1 MYYPSTCLFL
11 FLLRSPAT
19 FFQATRRKV
28 MLVEM
33 YMYIRYMY
41 MSYFILF
48 SISFN
53 PEFLYSV
60 SYNSYINW
68 GSLASLDHQSIK
80 FLAWLALL
88 LIFLS

>member
-1 MYYPSTCLFL
+1 MGPGDFIASILQQFL
-11 FLLRSPAT
+11 DRQF
-19 FFQATRRKV
+19 V
-28 MLVEM
+28 LVEMYM

-68 GSLASLDHQSIK
+68 GSFASLDHQSTK
-80 FLAWLALL
+80 FLAWFALL
-88 LIFLS
+88 LIFFS